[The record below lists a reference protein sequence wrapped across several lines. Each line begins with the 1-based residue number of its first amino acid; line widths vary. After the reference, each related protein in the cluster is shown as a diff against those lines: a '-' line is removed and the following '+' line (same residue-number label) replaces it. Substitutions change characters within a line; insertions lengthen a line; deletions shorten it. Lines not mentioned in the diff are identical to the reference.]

1 MKFLP
6 PETLT
11 PDQKWIVEQWDVETR
26 CLFEELAAHYEY
38 NENLDRK
45 QAEIRAFEKVLKE
58 LF

>member
-1 MKFLP
+1 MKWSP
-6 PETLT
+6 PMALT
-11 PDQKWIVEQWDVETR
+11 ADQRWIVERWDVETR

-45 QAEIRAFEKVLKE
+45 QAEIRAFEKVLRE